1 MKRQWLLLALA
12 LGVVALVTLWLSGF
26 TNITTKS
33 PSNATAPE
41 HSFPLNIHW
50 HAGVAQ
56 QYRLLFE
63 SSMHMEAATS
73 NRSTI
78 GVQLHGLLDILTLE
92 TGYDGALVGMRLSAV
107 ELKIN
112 DTVDTEINHALS
124 APFRVRF
131 ASDGMPVAFEFPAN
145 ISSQTRKMLE
155 NLAQTFQ
162 VSIDGSDT
170 WVAQE
175 SNGNGSYEAVY
186 KRSGPLQLDKSK
198 RKFSASPASMLAG
211 ANITSTEQLRLDPA
225 YDWINVMKVDEEL
238 KTTGSAGPKMTISNH
253 ATLELQPG
261 VQLTL
266 TPELWRFAAAAAA
279 DNTAA
284 RITHPVPDI
293 SAEDARKQ
301 IQSTIPELDTA
312 KQGRM
317 VLVHRLRDLLR
328 VDESLP
334 AVLLDILQTQQLSD
348 RTRADLYL
356 VFEQAGT
363 DSAQA
368 ALVSVFTDNSRWSSR
383 DALRAIVAMG
393 GIDEPNQDSIAAL
406 WNMALNTESD
416 RESQRVA
423 SAATFALGS
432 LGNMMKVSSNPEYD
446 SLRSSLLN
454 NALSG
459 ANDKQRSD
467 YVVAL
472 GNTQDSTLA
481 YEIVNLLDDD
491 APSIR
496 RATAQSLGMLG
507 VDQVAD
513 TLVSSYKQEDNSQ
526 VRSAITESLQSWT
539 EPSDSAMAMFRQT
552 VRIEADESTRYN
564 IAVLL
569 GENLDE
575 FPENESV
582 LREII
587 RNEPSRRIRQKVA
600 EVLSVHQSKP

>member
-1 MKRQWLLLALA
+1 MQ
-12 LGVVALVTLWLSGF
+12 
-26 TNITTKS
+26 
-33 PSNATAPE
+33 
-41 HSFPLNIHW
+41 W

-56 QYRLLFE
+56 QYRLLFK
-63 SSMHMEAATS
+63 SSMYMEAAAS
-73 NRSTI
+73 SSSTI
-78 GVQLHGLLDILTLE
+78 GVQLHALLDTLTLD
-92 TGYDGALVGMRLSAV
+92 TGLDEAMVGMRLSAV
-107 ELKIN
+107 DLKIN
-112 DTVDTEINHALS
+112 DTIDSETNRALS

-131 ASDGMPVAFEFPAN
+131 ASDGMPVAFEFPADV
-145 ISSQTRKMLE
+145 SSQNRKMLE
-155 NLAQTFQ
+155 NLVQTFQ
-162 VSIDGSDT
+162 ISIDGADM

-198 RKFSASPASMLAG
+198 RKFSAPPASMLAG
-211 ANITSTEQLRLDPA
+211 ASITSTEQLRLDPA

-238 KTTGSAGPKMTISNH
+238 KTTGSAGPKMTISNY
-253 ATLELQPG
+253 ATLEVQPG

-266 TPELWRFAAAAAA
+266 TPDLWRFAAAAAA

-284 RITHPVPDI
+284 GITHPVPDI
-293 SAEDARKQ
+293 SAEEARKQ

-334 AVLLDILQTQQLSD
+334 AVLLEILQTQQLSD

-383 DALRAIVAMG
+383 DAMRAIVAMG

-406 WNMALNTESD
+406 WNTALNTESD
-416 RESQRVA
+416 SDNQRIA

-432 LGNMMKVSSNPEYD
+432 LGNTMKVSSNPEYD
-446 SLRSSLLN
+446 SLRTSLLN

-467 YVVAL
+467 YVLAL

-513 TLVSSYKQEDNSQ
+513 TLVSSYQQEDNSQ

-539 EPSDSAMAMFRQT
+539 EPSDSAMALFRQT
-552 VRIEADESTRYN
+552 VRTEADESTRYN

-569 GENLDE
+569 GENLDK
-575 FPENESV
+575 FPQNETV

-587 RNEPSRRIRQKVA
+587 RNEPSKRIRQKVA
-600 EVLSVHQSKP
+600 EALSVHQSKP

>member
-1 MKRQWLLLALA
+1 MQ
-12 LGVVALVTLWLSGF
+12 
-26 TNITTKS
+26 
-33 PSNATAPE
+33 
-41 HSFPLNIHW
+41 W

-56 QYRLLFE
+56 QYRLLFK
-63 SSMHMEAATS
+63 SSMYMEAAAS
-73 NRSTI
+73 SSSTI
-78 GVQLHGLLDILTLE
+78 GVQLHALLDTLTLD
-92 TGYDGALVGMRLSAV
+92 TGLDEAMVGMRLSAV

-112 DTVDTEINHALS
+112 DTVDSETNRALS

-131 ASDGMPVAFEFPAN
+131 ASDGMPVAFEFPADV
-145 ISSQTRKMLE
+145 SSQNRKMLE
-155 NLAQTFQ
+155 NLVQTFQ
-162 VSIDGSDT
+162 ISIDGADM

-198 RKFSASPASMLAG
+198 RKFSAPPASMLAG
-211 ANITSTEQLRLDPA
+211 ASITSTEQLRLDPA

-253 ATLELQPG
+253 ATLEVQPG

-266 TPELWRFAAAAAA
+266 TPDLWRFAAAAAA

-284 RITHPVPDI
+284 GITHPVPDI
-293 SAEDARKQ
+293 SAEEARKQ

-334 AVLLDILQTQQLSD
+334 AVLLEILQTQQLSD

-383 DALRAIVAMG
+383 DAMRAIVAMG

-406 WNMALNTESD
+406 WNTALNTESD
-416 RESQRVA
+416 SDNQRIA

-432 LGNMMKVSSNPEYD
+432 LGNTMKVSSNPEYD
-446 SLRSSLLN
+446 SLRTSLLN

-467 YVVAL
+467 YVLAL

-513 TLVSSYKQEDNSQ
+513 TLVSSYQQEDNSQ

-539 EPSDSAMAMFRQT
+539 EPSDSAMALFRQT
-552 VRIEADESTRYN
+552 VRTEADESTRYN

-569 GENLDE
+569 GENLDK
-575 FPENESV
+575 FPQNETV

-587 RNEPSRRIRQKVA
+587 RNEPSKRIRQKVA
-600 EVLSVHQSKP
+600 EALSVHQSKP

>member
-1 MKRQWLLLALA
+1 MQ
-12 LGVVALVTLWLSGF
+12 
-26 TNITTKS
+26 
-33 PSNATAPE
+33 
-41 HSFPLNIHW
+41 W

-56 QYRLLFE
+56 QYRLLFK
-63 SSMHMEAATS
+63 SSMYMEAAAS
-73 NRSTI
+73 SSSTI
-78 GVQLHGLLDILTLE
+78 GVQLHALLDTLTLD
-92 TGYDGALVGMRLSAV
+92 TGLDEAMVGMRLSAV
-107 ELKIN
+107 DLKIN
-112 DTVDTEINHALS
+112 DTIDSETNRALS

-131 ASDGMPVAFEFPAN
+131 ASDGMPVAFEFPADV
-145 ISSQTRKMLE
+145 SSQNRKMLE
-155 NLAQTFQ
+155 NLVQTFQ
-162 VSIDGSDT
+162 ISIDGADM

-198 RKFSASPASMLAG
+198 RKFSAPPASMLAG
-211 ANITSTEQLRLDPA
+211 ASITSTEQLRLDPA

-253 ATLELQPG
+253 ATLEVQPG

-266 TPELWRFAAAAAA
+266 TPDLWRFAAAAAA

-284 RITHPVPDI
+284 GITHPVPDI
-293 SAEDARKQ
+293 SAEEARKQ

-334 AVLLDILQTQQLSD
+334 AVLLEILQTQQLSD

-383 DALRAIVAMG
+383 DAMRAIVAMG

-406 WNMALNTESD
+406 WNTALNTESD
-416 RESQRVA
+416 SDNQRIA

-432 LGNMMKVSSNPEYD
+432 LGNTMKVSSNPEYD
-446 SLRSSLLN
+446 SLRTSLLN

-467 YVVAL
+467 YVLAL

-513 TLVSSYKQEDNSQ
+513 TLVSSYQQEDNSQ

-539 EPSDSAMAMFRQT
+539 EPSDSAMALFRQT
-552 VRIEADESTRYN
+552 VRTEADESTRYN

-569 GENLDE
+569 GENLDK
-575 FPENESV
+575 FPQNETV

-587 RNEPSRRIRQKVA
+587 RNEPSKRIRQKVA
-600 EVLSVHQSKP
+600 EALSVHQSKP

>member
-1 MKRQWLLLALA
+1 MQ
-12 LGVVALVTLWLSGF
+12 
-26 TNITTKS
+26 
-33 PSNATAPE
+33 
-41 HSFPLNIHW
+41 W

-56 QYRLLFE
+56 QYRLLFK
-63 SSMHMEAATS
+63 SSMYMEAAAS
-73 NRSTI
+73 SSSTI
-78 GVQLHGLLDILTLE
+78 GVQLHALLDTLTLD
-92 TGYDGALVGMRLSAV
+92 TGLDEAMVGMRLSAV

-112 DTVDTEINHALS
+112 DTVDSETNRALS

-131 ASDGMPVAFEFPAN
+131 ASDGMPVAFEFPADV
-145 ISSQTRKMLE
+145 SSQNRKMLE
-155 NLAQTFQ
+155 NLVQTFQ
-162 VSIDGSDT
+162 ISIDGADM

-198 RKFSASPASMLAG
+198 RKFSAPPASMLAG
-211 ANITSTEQLRLDPA
+211 ASITSTEQLRLDPA

-238 KTTGSAGPKMTISNH
+238 KTTGSAGPKMTISNY
-253 ATLELQPG
+253 ATLEVQPG

-266 TPELWRFAAAAAA
+266 TPDLWRFAAAAAA

-284 RITHPVPDI
+284 GITHPVPDI
-293 SAEDARKQ
+293 SAEEARKQ

-334 AVLLDILQTQQLSD
+334 AVLLEILQTQQLSD

-383 DALRAIVAMG
+383 DAMRAIVAMG

-406 WNMALNTESD
+406 WNTALNTESD
-416 RESQRVA
+416 SDNQRIA

-432 LGNMMKVSSNPEYD
+432 LGNTMKVSSNPEYD
-446 SLRSSLLN
+446 SLRTSLLN

-467 YVVAL
+467 YVLAL

-513 TLVSSYKQEDNSQ
+513 TLVSSYQQEDNSQ

-539 EPSDSAMAMFRQT
+539 EPSDSAMALFRQT
-552 VRIEADESTRYN
+552 VRTEADESTRYN

-569 GENLDE
+569 GENLDK
-575 FPENESV
+575 FPQNETV

-587 RNEPSRRIRQKVA
+587 RNEPSKRIRQKVA
-600 EVLSVHQSKP
+600 EALSVHQSKP